1 MWHVPHFEKMLY
13 DQAQLV
19 MAYSAALSI
28 TQEEKY
34 RDVVDD
40 ILLYVT
46 RDMTHPSGGFFSAE
60 DADSYPM
67 DNPSEKK
74 EGAFC
79 VWSWEEIKS
88 LLKEKVQNE
97 EMSLADIVA
106 HEYNLKPGGN
116 VDPRGDPHGELRN
129 QNVLT
134 KIPSKPLPR
143 SDLNQYKRALE
154 DAKKILLSERLK
166 RPRPGLDIK
175 IVTCWNSLMIS
186 GFCRAAAVTQSSD
199 YTAAAL
205 RAGHFVMDTLWSGQ
219 RRRLLRCVYGAGSGI
234 TQLEIPIAG
243 FVEDYCMT
251 VGAMLDLYRLTLD
264 EKWLA
269 HAKELQ
275 EIQDELFLDKEKG
288 GYFTSREGDEE
299 IVLRLK
305 DDQDGAE
312 PCSNSVSAMNLIR
325 LGRILNNQ
333 SFSEKGGNI
342 IKLYSERLDQMPHAL
357 PAMVEAYL
365 HLHQAEPLVVITGE
379 AEGHPLLRHLHTHHL
394 PSHDI
399 LGVSPQTK
407 SAQAALADTDTRQ
420 GAYLLRAGTLSKFAD
435 TVEQFLELIDIYA
448 KK

>member
-28 TQEEKY
+28 TQEKY

-134 KIPSKPLPR
+134 KIPSKPLPL

-219 RRRLLRCVYGAGSGI
+219 RRRLLRCV
-234 TQLEIPIAG
+234 
-243 FVEDYCMT
+243 
-251 VGAMLDLYRLTLD
+251 
-264 EKWLA
+264 
-269 HAKELQ
+269 
-275 EIQDELFLDKEKG
+275 
-288 GYFTSREGDEE
+288 
-299 IVLRLK
+299 
-305 DDQDGAE
+305 
-312 PCSNSVSAMNLIR
+312 
-325 LGRILNNQ
+325 
-333 SFSEKGGNI
+333 
-342 IKLYSERLDQMPHAL
+342 
-357 PAMVEAYL
+357 
-365 HLHQAEPLVVITGE
+365 
-379 AEGHPLLRHLHTHHL
+379 
-394 PSHDI
+394 
-399 LGVSPQTK
+399 
-407 SAQAALADTDTRQ
+407 
-420 GAYLLRAGTLSKFAD
+420 
-435 TVEQFLELIDIYA
+435 
-448 KK
+448 

>member
-134 KIPSKPLPR
+134 KIPSKPLPL

-234 TQLEIPIAG
+234 TQLEIPIDG

-275 EIQDELFLDKEKG
+275 EIQDQLFLDKEKG

-365 HLHQAEPLVVITGE
+365 HLHQAEPLVVITGG

-399 LGVSPQTK
+399 IGVSPQTK

>member
-28 TQEEKY
+28 TQEKY

-134 KIPSKPLPR
+134 KIPSKPLPL

-234 TQLEIPIAG
+234 TQLEIPIDG

-275 EIQDELFLDKEKG
+275 EIQDELFLDEEKG

-365 HLHQAEPLVVITGE
+365 HLHQAEPLVVITGG

-399 LGVSPQTK
+399 IGVSPQTK

>member
-134 KIPSKPLPR
+134 KIPSKPLPL

-234 TQLEIPIAG
+234 TQLEIPIDG

-275 EIQDELFLDKEKG
+275 EIQDELFLDEEKG

-365 HLHQAEPLVVITGE
+365 HLHQAEPLVVITGG

-399 LGVSPQTK
+399 IGVSPQTK